1 MAKKANM
8 GLNIDAE
15 EAARLDLSLDIIE
28 KVFSNPQ
35 LSGWSGFGRGGPV
48 IQQENFSCNR
58 LALCFIKKI

>member
-28 KVFSNPQ
+28 KSIFKSTIIR
-35 LSGWSGFGRGGPV
+35 LEWFWRGSPV
-48 IQQENFSCNR
+48 IQQENFRCNR